1 MILYNIGEVT
11 DRTIH
16 YFSLITLR
24 GRRTTHAYSLLPPS
38 HIRVHI
44 HSYTHIHTRIQ
55 TFVLIYVYNR
65 SPIIIPFILLQS
77 LSHFR
82 ESTKPPEP
90 FLISRQLAVA
100 ASRPAISRSAFRT
113 SSIRIWRLTRVR
125 TN

>member
-44 HSYTHIHTRIQ
+44 HSYTHIQ

-65 SPIIIPFILLQS
+65 SPIIISFILLQS

-82 ESTKPPEP
+82 ESTKPPEL